1 MRLPC
6 FVNAV
11 KRFVFTVSLWFV
23 VGVAIVAAVDVVP
36 WFFVGVASVVVVTMA
51 CYCCYPQCKCFNH
64 ESCLPQLGKS
74 VIIVVLLTS
83 STRKYITGR

>member
-23 VGVAIVAAVDVVP
+23 
-36 WFFVGVASVVVVTMA
+36 VGVASVVVVTMA